1 MNWHSGN
8 SMTHRCHFVWTAGS
22 LSSAPGRQQLCV
34 QCLLSSQQV
43 LGAGLW
49 LVLFGLVIV
58 PTPRLHGS
66 RWLWGEFWGI
76 HSCVGG
82 EGLCLQNSRE
92 ASLSMP
98 LCSAEPVL
106 WSLVS
111 LVGNG
116 SEDCVLCCCC
126 LKVRACYPDNI
137 FLTNCSCI
145 SWVCQSDWQLVGWLG
160 LPESANPGFN
170 LSHNSFVTLGKLV
183 NFSGFQF
190 PHL

>member
-8 SMTHRCHFVWTAGS
+8 SMTHRCRFVWTAGG
-22 LSSAPGRQQLCV
+22 LSSAQLG
-34 QCLLSSQQV
+34 SSSVSSACYPASRCWV
-43 LGAGLW
+43 LIW
-49 LVLFGLVIV
+49 LVLLVWSLCL
-58 PTPRLHGS
+58 PRLHSS
-66 RWLWGEFWGI
+66 RWHRGEFWGI

-137 FLTNCSCI
+137 FLANCSCI
-145 SWVCQSDWQLVGWLG
+145 SWACQSDWQLVGWLG

-170 LSHNSFVTLGKLV
+170 LSHNSFVTLGKA
-183 NFSGFQF
+183 
-190 PHL
+190 

>member
-1 MNWHSGN
+1 MPAVQPAGAGCWSMVGPFWFGHCAHSK
-8 SMTHRCHFVWTAGS
+8 TAQLLVALGAVLRS
-22 LSSAPGRQQLCV
+22 TQLCV
-34 QCLLSSQQV
+34 GW
-43 LGAGLW
+43 GAVSAELERGQF
-49 LVLFGLVIV
+49 V
-58 PTPRLHGS
+58 
-66 RWLWGEFWGI
+66 
-76 HSCVGG
+76 
-82 EGLCLQNSRE
+82 Q
-92 ASLSMP
+92 P
-98 LCSAEPVL
+98 LCSAEPIL
-106 WSLVS
+106 WSLVL

-137 FLTNCSCI
+137 FLANCSCI
-145 SWVCQSDWQLVGWLG
+145 SWACQSDWQLVGWLG